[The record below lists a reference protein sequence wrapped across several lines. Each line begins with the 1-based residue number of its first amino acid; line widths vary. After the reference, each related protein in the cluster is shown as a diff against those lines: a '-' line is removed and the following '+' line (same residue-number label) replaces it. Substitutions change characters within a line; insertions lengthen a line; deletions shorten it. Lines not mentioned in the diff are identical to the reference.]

1 MAKVTQLKPV
11 AGKAAVNSLPRP
23 IEKVRDRYL
32 SVASSYLE
40 DMLDGADDRLYDLA
54 EKETDS
60 ERERYFDA
68 MRELREL
75 GKLPP
80 LDNQTIILIGHNI
93 SIIGHTWAFRRW
105 YFAKEFTI
113 EQYIEQQ
120 TDFIMSFLK
129 DKKE

>member
-68 MRELREL
+68 MRELRVQRAGL
-75 GKLPP
+75 TAGLKQAIQHLS
-80 LDNQTIILIGHNI
+80 LIHI
-93 SIIGHTWAFRRW
+93 
-105 YFAKEFTI
+105 
-113 EQYIEQQ
+113 
-120 TDFIMSFLK
+120 
-129 DKKE
+129 